1 MKKLLTSLAAFGL
14 VLVTGCATIVGDKT
28 QLMGISSTPDK
39 ANIKIVDERGQDVYE
54 GITPTTVTLQKGD
67 GTYFGGKTY
76 TVTISKDGFNSS
88 VVTVTHNANGWYI
101 FGNLIFGGLIGWF
114 IVDPLTG
121 AMYTLNPQSVSASL
135 SANPTAPAA
144 PAAGQKTGYEYK
156 NGELHV
162 ALLQDIPAA
171 MRDQLVPVSVP
182 ASHQ

>member
-1 MKKLLTSLAAFGL
+1 MKKLLASLTAFGL

-28 QLMGISSTPDK
+28 QLMAISSTPDK

-54 GITPTTVTLQKGD
+54 GMTPTTVTLQKGD

-76 TVTISKDGFNSS
+76 TVTISKDGFNST
-88 VVTVTHNANGWYI
+88 VVTINHNANGWYI
-101 FGNLIFGGLIGWF
+101 FGNLVFGGLIGWF

-121 AMYTLNPQSVSASL
+121 AMYTLNPQSVNVGL
-135 SANPTAPAA
+135 GANPEVPV
-144 PAAGQKTGYEYK
+144 GQKTGVNYL

-162 ALLQDIPAA
+162 ALMQDIPAA
-171 MRDQLVPVSVP
+171 MRGQLVPVSVS